1 MIWIVVSNDQS
12 YENFDLV
19 LTSISGQKIK
29 NGKPIK
35 PISQNLKM
43 NIIDYR
49 PIFFF
54 FYLFLM
60 LFDYTYRNDVKNDIR
75 FVQLDNENVKSLLRF
90 VRVLLLKY
98 ANIYNSI
105 YII

>member
-1 MIWIVVSNDQS
+1 
-12 YENFDLV
+12 
-19 LTSISGQKIK
+19 
-29 NGKPIK
+29 
-35 PISQNLKM
+35 M
-43 NIIDYR
+43 NIID
-49 PIFFF
+49 FF

>member
-1 MIWIVVSNDQS
+1 
-12 YENFDLV
+12 
-19 LTSISGQKIK
+19 
-29 NGKPIK
+29 
-35 PISQNLKM
+35 
-43 NIIDYR
+43 
-49 PIFFF
+49 
-54 FYLFLM
+54 M

-75 FVQLDNENVKSLLRF
+75 FVQLDNENIKSLLRF

>member
-1 MIWIVVSNDQS
+1 MC
-12 YENFDLV
+12 
-19 LTSISGQKIK
+19 
-29 NGKPIK
+29 KPIK
-35 PISQNLKM
+35 AISQNLKM
-43 NIIDYR
+43 NIID
-49 PIFFF
+49 FF

>member
-1 MIWIVVSNDQS
+1 
-12 YENFDLV
+12 
-19 LTSISGQKIK
+19 
-29 NGKPIK
+29 
-35 PISQNLKM
+35 
-43 NIIDYR
+43 
-49 PIFFF
+49 
-54 FYLFLM
+54 M

-75 FVQLDNENVKSLLRF
+75 FVQLDNENVKSLLWF

>member
-1 MIWIVVSNDQS
+1 
-12 YENFDLV
+12 
-19 LTSISGQKIK
+19 
-29 NGKPIK
+29 
-35 PISQNLKM
+35 M
-43 NIIDYR
+43 NIID
-49 PIFFF
+49 FF

-90 VRVLLLKY
+90 VRVLLKY

>member
-1 MIWIVVSNDQS
+1 
-12 YENFDLV
+12 
-19 LTSISGQKIK
+19 
-29 NGKPIK
+29 
-35 PISQNLKM
+35 M
-43 NIIDYR
+43 NIID
-49 PIFFF
+49 FF

-90 VRVLLLKY
+90 VRVMLLKY

>member
-1 MIWIVVSNDQS
+1 
-12 YENFDLV
+12 
-19 LTSISGQKIK
+19 
-29 NGKPIK
+29 
-35 PISQNLKM
+35 M
-43 NIIDYR
+43 NIID
-49 PIFFF
+49 FF

-60 LFDYTYRNDVKNDIR
+60 LFDYTYRNDAKNDIR

>member
-1 MIWIVVSNDQS
+1 MC
-12 YENFDLV
+12 
-19 LTSISGQKIK
+19 
-29 NGKPIK
+29 KPIK
-35 PISQNLKM
+35 PILQNLKM
-43 NIIDYR
+43 NIID
-49 PIFFF
+49 FF

-90 VRVLLLKY
+90 IRVLLLKY

>member
-1 MIWIVVSNDQS
+1 
-12 YENFDLV
+12 
-19 LTSISGQKIK
+19 
-29 NGKPIK
+29 
-35 PISQNLKM
+35 M

-49 PIFFF
+49 PIFF